1 MAYLNVCP
9 ENAQVCGM
17 LSQSGHRL
25 AASSWEGDLGVKG
38 YVYILISHFELVHC
52 SPIFFFFWSFFRA
65 SPAAYGGSQARGR
78 IGALAAGLHHSH
90 SNLGSEPRL

>member
-38 YVYILISHFELVHC
+38 YVYTLISHFELVHC
-52 SPIFFFFWSFFRA
+52 SPIFFFFFCLFLR
-65 SPAAYGGSQARGR
+65 PLLR
-78 IGALAAGLHHSH
+78 HM
-90 SNLGSEPRL
+90 EVPRLGVESEL